1 MSKMN
6 KLKPIKF
13 KRRLSLINNNK
24 ICLMLKRIKK
34 RKKKKK
40 KIKKIKKKIK
50 RKEKILIP

>member
-1 MSKMN
+1 MN